1 MIMTV
6 MGENQNNLYF
16 INNNVLGVHSVHK
29 YASKFSDSWRKPSQN
44 EKVFKEKTDLDTH
57 GPLSNSDSRKE
68 CPLIIII
75 TALTI
80 HQSILEKRTWQN

>member
-6 MGENQNNLYF
+6 VGENQNNLYF
-16 INNNVLGVHSVHK
+16 INNNVHK

-57 GPLSNSDSRKE
+57 GPLSNSDSRKQ